1 MFTKIHNLY
10 VPILIIYN
18 MKTIKMTLLTLIL
31 TLLIPETSDLK
42 AQTNTSMSK
51 MLENY
56 SWRAIGP
63 ANMGGR
69 VTDIDGVPGDP
80 STFYVSG
87 ADGGIFKT
95 TNGGVSFNPIFENQR
110 AYSIGS
116 LTIAPS
122 DNNILWVG
130 TGEGDPRNS
139 VGYGWG
145 VYKSIDGGM
154 SWKHLGL
161 KNTERIKRIVVD
173 PKNPNIACVC
183 ALGKEWGPNKER
195 GVFKTIDGGKT
206 WKKIL
211 YIDENTGCADIA
223 MEDNNSRIMYAGMWT
238 FRRKPWRFDDGGK
251 NTALYRTMDGG
262 ETWKKIMN
270 GLPDKDMAR
279 PGVHIAQSEPN
290 IIYLMTEFEGGGTAF
305 KSEDRGESWEM
316 VNDDPNI
323 NFRPF
328 YYSDVRV
335 DPNQP
340 NVLFSISGRL
350 SRSKDSGNTWE
361 QIAKTVHGD
370 HQALWID
377 PTNSKYILNGSD
389 GGFQRSFDGGDS
401 WEIINNIE
409 LSQFYQMEID
419 NKKPYNIYGGLQ
431 DNGTWVGP
439 SNSLYGAGILKR
451 HWKGLAYGDGYFA
464 VPIPGE
470 EHFVYTNLQGG
481 VPFLVDSRYGNVQT
495 IHPYPKIVGSAG
507 DAIEKHKYRFNWD
520 SPIMISPHDPE
531 TVYVG
536 GNVVFKSNNRGK
548 SWEVISPDLTTND
561 KSKQRSSGGTIYQDN
576 TAAEFHCTIL
586 YLAESPIQKGVI
598 WAGTDDGNIQ
608 VTLDGGKNWSN
619 LKNRIKGLPE
629 YSWISKIHASEHNA
643 GTAIIVIDQHR
654 MNDFRPYIF
663 MTEDFGKSWRKITS
677 NLPSDDYVKVVRQ
690 DPHNPNLLFAGMEH
704 GIFASWNM
712 GKSWEKINNNLPNV
726 SVRDLRI
733 QARDRDLI
741 VATHGRGVFILDDI
755 HPIEELKNSIGK
767 PIHLFPIR
775 EGTLWNMY
783 WRIENLGDRTYAAK
797 NPEYGTYINFSLQ
810 KDAKSPVNIDIL
822 DKKGSLVTS
831 LEMKDA
837 KKGVNRVIW
846 DLGYDAAVTLENKI
860 EEGFSSNEIRPKVVP
875 GEYTARINYEGL
887 KLEEKITV
895 VGDNRIK
902 MPTDDYRKKLKALL
916 TLRDLLSKTH
926 KLIDK
931 VSFSADQLED
941 LIKKLNN
948 DSSQDTNDAKK
959 IHKKIVEHKF
969 EFLMRP
975 PPSMTYR
982 QKPRLREEIRSL
994 MSAIDNTTNPPTA
1007 PQIER
1012 IASLIKEVDEQEE
1025 TILSNESELLNLNR
1039 KLSSL
1044 PQILY

>member
-10 VPILIIYN
+10 VPISIIYN

-767 PIHLFPIR
+767 PIYLFPIR
-775 EGTLWNMY
+775 EATLWNMY

>member
-1 MFTKIHNLY
+1 
-10 VPILIIYN
+10 
-18 MKTIKMTLLTLIL
+18 MTLLTLIL

-608 VTLDGGKNWSN
+608 ITLDGGKNWSN

-733 QARDRDLI
+733 QARDRDLV

>member
-755 HPIEELKNSIGK
+755 HPIEELKNSIGQA
-767 PIHLFPIR
+767 IHLFPIR

-941 LIKKLNN
+941 LIKKLND

>member
-1 MFTKIHNLY
+1 
-10 VPILIIYN
+10 
-18 MKTIKMTLLTLIL
+18 
-31 TLLIPETSDLK
+31 
-42 AQTNTSMSK
+42 
-51 MLENY
+51 
-56 SWRAIGP
+56 
-63 ANMGGR
+63 
-69 VTDIDGVPGDP
+69 
-80 STFYVSG
+80 
-87 ADGGIFKT
+87 
-95 TNGGVSFNPIFENQR
+95 
-110 AYSIGS
+110 
-116 LTIAPS
+116 
-122 DNNILWVG
+122 
-130 TGEGDPRNS
+130 
-139 VGYGWG
+139 
-145 VYKSIDGGM
+145 
-154 SWKHLGL
+154 
-161 KNTERIKRIVVD
+161 
-173 PKNPNIACVC
+173 
-183 ALGKEWGPNKER
+183 
-195 GVFKTIDGGKT
+195 
-206 WKKIL
+206 
-211 YIDENTGCADIA
+211 
-223 MEDNNSRIMYAGMWT
+223 
-238 FRRKPWRFDDGGK
+238 
-251 NTALYRTMDGG
+251 
-262 ETWKKIMN
+262 
-270 GLPDKDMAR
+270 
-279 PGVHIAQSEPN
+279 
-290 IIYLMTEFEGGGTAF
+290 
-305 KSEDRGESWEM
+305 
-316 VNDDPNI
+316 
-323 NFRPF
+323 
-328 YYSDVRV
+328 
-335 DPNQP
+335 
-340 NVLFSISGRL
+340 
-350 SRSKDSGNTWE
+350 
-361 QIAKTVHGD
+361 
-370 HQALWID
+370 
-377 PTNSKYILNGSD
+377 
-389 GGFQRSFDGGDS
+389 
-401 WEIINNIE
+401 
-409 LSQFYQMEID
+409 
-419 NKKPYNIYGGLQ
+419 
-431 DNGTWVGP
+431 
-439 SNSLYGAGILKR
+439 
-451 HWKGLAYGDGYFA
+451 
-464 VPIPGE
+464 
-470 EHFVYTNLQGG
+470 
-481 VPFLVDSRYGNVQT
+481 
-495 IHPYPKIVGSAG
+495 
-507 DAIEKHKYRFNWD
+507 
-520 SPIMISPHDPE
+520 
-531 TVYVG
+531 
-536 GNVVFKSNNRGK
+536 
-548 SWEVISPDLTTND
+548 
-561 KSKQRSSGGTIYQDN
+561 
-576 TAAEFHCTIL
+576 
-586 YLAESPIQKGVI
+586 
-598 WAGTDDGNIQ
+598 
-608 VTLDGGKNWSN
+608 
-619 LKNRIKGLPE
+619 
-629 YSWISKIHASEHNA
+629 
-643 GTAIIVIDQHR
+643 
-654 MNDFRPYIF
+654 
-663 MTEDFGKSWRKITS
+663 MTEDFGKSWKKITS
-677 NLPSDDYVKVVRQ
+677 NLPSNDYVKVVRQ

-733 QARDRDLI
+733 QARDRDLV

-875 GEYTARINYEGL
+875 GEYTARVNYEGL

>member
-1 MFTKIHNLY
+1 
-10 VPILIIYN
+10 
-18 MKTIKMTLLTLIL
+18 MTLLTLVL
-31 TLLIPETSDLK
+31 SLLVPEIYNLN
-42 AQTNTSMSK
+42 AQTNTSMSE
-51 MLENY
+51 MLKSF

-110 AYSIGS
+110 AYSIGA

-122 DNNILWVG
+122 DKNILWVG

-173 PKNPNIACVC
+173 PKDPNVACVC
-183 ALGKEWGPNKER
+183 ALGKEWGPNNER

-206 WKKIL
+206 WEKIL

-223 MEDNNSRIMYAGMWT
+223 METNNPRIMYAGMWT

-262 ETWKKIMN
+262 QTWKKIMN
-270 GLPDKDMAR
+270 GLPKKDMAR

-305 KSEDRGESWEM
+305 KSEDRGENWKM

-389 GGFQRSFDGGDS
+389 GGFQRSFDGGDT

-439 SNSLYGAGILKR
+439 SNSLYEAGILKR

-481 VPFLVDSRYGNVQT
+481 VPFLVDSRFGNVQT

-520 SPIMISPHDPE
+520 SPIIISPHNPE
-531 TVYVG
+531 TVYFG

-608 VTLDGGKNWSN
+608 VTLDGGKSWSN
-619 LKNRIKGLPE
+619 LKSRIKGLPK

-643 GTAIIVIDQHR
+643 GTAIIVVDQHR
-654 MNDFRPYIF
+654 MNDFRPYVY
-663 MTEDFGKSWRKITS
+663 MTDDFGKTWKKITS
-677 NLPSDDYVKVVRQ
+677 NLPTNDYVKVVRQ

-704 GIFASWNM
+704 GIFASWNL

-733 QARDRDLI
+733 QARDRDLV

-775 EGTLWNMY
+775 EATLWNMY

-797 NPEYGTYINFSLQ
+797 NPEYGTYINFSLH

-822 DKKGSLVTS
+822 DKNGSLVTS
-831 LEMKDA
+831 LEMKEA
-837 KKGVNRVIW
+837 KKGINRVVW
-846 DLGYDAAVTLENKI
+846 DLGYDAATTLENKI
-860 EEGFSSNEIRPKVVP
+860 EEGFSSSEIRPKVVP
-875 GEYTARINYEGL
+875 GQYTAKINYEGL

-902 MPTDDYRKKLKALL
+902 MPIDDYRKKLKALL
-916 TLRDLLSKTH
+916 TLRDLLSRTH

-941 LIKKLNN
+941 LIKKLN
-948 DSSQDTNDAKK
+948 DVSSQDSKDAMK

-969 EFLMRP
+969 KFLMRP

-1044 PQILY
+1044 PQIIY

>member
-1 MFTKIHNLY
+1 MSQFNLCD
-10 VPILIIYN
+10 
-18 MKTIKMTLLTLIL
+18 MKTMKMTILTLMLTLI
-31 TLLIPETSDLK
+31 IPEISDLK
-42 AQTNTSMSK
+42 AQINTSMSK

-56 SWRAIGP
+56 NWRAIGP

-110 AYSIGS
+110 AYSIGA

-195 GVFKTIDGGKT
+195 GVFKTIDGGET
-206 WKKIL
+206 WEKIL

-223 MEDNNSRIMYAGMWT
+223 MEVNNPRIMYAGMWT

-305 KSEDRGESWEM
+305 KSEDRGENWEM

-439 SNSLYGAGILKR
+439 SNSLYKAGILKR

-619 LKNRIKGLPE
+619 LKNRIKGLPQF
-629 YSWISKIHASEHNA
+629 SWISKIHASEHNA
-643 GTAIIVIDQHR
+643 GTAIIVVDQHR

-663 MTEDFGKSWRKITS
+663 MTEDFGKSWKKITS
-677 NLPSDDYVKVVRQ
+677 NLPSNDYVKVVRQ

-704 GIFASWNM
+704 GVFASWNL

-733 QARDRDLI
+733 QARDRDLV

-755 HPIEELKNSIGK
+755 RPIEELKNSIGK

-775 EGTLWNMY
+775 EATLWNMY

-797 NPEYGTYINFSLQ
+797 NPEYGTYINFSLH

-822 DKKGSLVTS
+822 DKNGSLVTS
-831 LEMKDA
+831 LEMKEA
-837 KKGVNRVIW
+837 KKGINRVVW

-875 GEYTARINYEGL
+875 GEYTARINFEGL

-941 LIKKLNN
+941 LIKKLN
-948 DSSQDTNDAKK
+948 DESSEDTKDAMK

-1025 TILSNESELLNLNR
+1025 TILSNESDLLNLNR

>member
-1 MFTKIHNLY
+1 
-10 VPILIIYN
+10 
-18 MKTIKMTLLTLIL
+18 MKTKKMTLLTLVL
-31 TLLIPETSDLK
+31 SLLVPEINNLN
-42 AQTNTSMSK
+42 AQTNTSMSE
-51 MLENY
+51 MLKSF

-110 AYSIGS
+110 AYSIGA

-122 DNNILWVG
+122 DKNILWVG

-145 VYKSIDGGM
+145 VYKSIDGGI

-173 PKNPNIACVC
+173 PKDPNVACVC

-206 WKKIL
+206 WEKIL

-223 MEDNNSRIMYAGMWT
+223 METNNPRIMYAGMWT

-262 ETWKKIMN
+262 QTWKKIMN
-270 GLPDKDMAR
+270 GLPNKDMAR

-305 KSEDRGESWEM
+305 KSEDRGENWKM

-439 SNSLYGAGILKR
+439 SNSLYEAGILKR

-495 IHPYPKIVGSAG
+495 IHPFPKIVGSAG
-507 DAIEKHKYRFNWD
+507 DAIEEHKYRFNWD
-520 SPIMISPHDPE
+520 SPIIISPHDPE
-531 TVYVG
+531 TVYFG

-608 VTLDGGKNWSN
+608 VTLDGGKSWSN
-619 LKNRIKGLPE
+619 LKSRIKGLPE

-643 GTAIIVIDQHR
+643 GTAIIVVDQHR

-663 MTEDFGKSWRKITS
+663 MTDDFGKTWKKITS

-704 GIFASWNM
+704 GIFASWNL

-733 QARDRDLI
+733 QARDRDLV

-775 EGTLWNMY
+775 EATLWNMY

-797 NPEYGTYINFSLQ
+797 NPEYGTYINFSLH

-822 DKKGSLVTS
+822 DKNGSLVTS
-831 LEMKDA
+831 LEMKEA
-837 KKGVNRVIW
+837 KKGINRVVW
-846 DLGYDAAVTLENKI
+846 DLGYDAAATLENKI
-860 EEGFSSNEIRPKVVP
+860 EEGFSSSEIRPKVVP
-875 GEYTARINYEGL
+875 GEYTAKINYEGL

-902 MPTDDYRKKLKALL
+902 MPIDDYRKKLKALL
-916 TLRDLLSKTH
+916 TLRDLLSRTH

-941 LIKKLNN
+941 LIKKLN
-948 DSSQDTNDAKK
+948 DVSSQDSKDAMK
-959 IHKKIVEHKF
+959 IHKKILEHKF

-1025 TILSNESELLNLNR
+1025 IILSNESELLNLNR

-1044 PQILY
+1044 PQIIY

>member
-1 MFTKIHNLY
+1 
-10 VPILIIYN
+10 
-18 MKTIKMTLLTLIL
+18 MKTKKMTLLTLVL
-31 TLLIPETSDLK
+31 SLLVPEINNLN
-42 AQTNTSMSK
+42 AQTNTSMSE
-51 MLENY
+51 MLKSF

-110 AYSIGS
+110 AYSIGA

-122 DNNILWVG
+122 DKNILWVG

-173 PKNPNIACVC
+173 PKDPNVACVC

-206 WKKIL
+206 WEKIL

-223 MEDNNSRIMYAGMWT
+223 METNNPRIMYAGMWT

-262 ETWKKIMN
+262 QTWKKIMN
-270 GLPDKDMAR
+270 GLPKKDMAR

-305 KSEDRGESWEM
+305 KSEDRGENWKM

-340 NVLFSISGRL
+340 NILFSISGRL

-439 SNSLYGAGILKR
+439 SNSLYEAGILKR

-495 IHPYPKIVGSAG
+495 IHPFPKIVGSAG
-507 DAIEKHKYRFNWD
+507 DAIEEHKYRFNWD
-520 SPIMISPHDPE
+520 SPIIISPHDPE
-531 TVYVG
+531 TVYFG

-608 VTLDGGKNWSN
+608 VTLDGGKSWSN
-619 LKNRIKGLPE
+619 LKSRIKGLPE

-643 GTAIIVIDQHR
+643 GTAIIVVDQHR

-663 MTEDFGKSWRKITS
+663 MTDDFGKTWKKITS

-704 GIFASWNM
+704 GIFASWNL

-733 QARDRDLI
+733 QARDRDLV

-767 PIHLFPIR
+767 PIYLFPIR
-775 EGTLWNMY
+775 EATLWNMY

-797 NPEYGTYINFSLQ
+797 NPEYGTYINFSLH

-822 DKKGSLVTS
+822 DKNGSLVTS
-831 LEMKDA
+831 LEMKEA
-837 KKGVNRVIW
+837 KKGINRVVW
-846 DLGYDAAVTLENKI
+846 DLGYDAAATLENKI
-860 EEGFSSNEIRPKVVP
+860 EEGFSSSEIRPKVVP
-875 GEYTARINYEGL
+875 GEYTAKINYEGL

-902 MPTDDYRKKLKALL
+902 MPIDDYRKKLKALL
-916 TLRDLLSKTH
+916 TLRDLLSRTH

-941 LIKKLNN
+941 LIKKLN
-948 DSSQDTNDAKK
+948 DVSSQDSKDAMK
-959 IHKKIVEHKF
+959 IHKKILEHKF

-1012 IASLIKEVDEQEE
+1012 IASLIKEVDEQEA

-1044 PQILY
+1044 PQIIY

>member
-1 MFTKIHNLY
+1 MMTKKI
-10 VPILIIYN
+10 ILS
-18 MKTIKMTLLTLIL
+18 TLIL
-31 TLLIPETSDLK
+31 HFLVPEINNLS
-42 AQTNTSMSK
+42 AQPNFSMSEK
-51 MLENY
+51 LKSM

-95 TNGGVSFNPIFENQR
+95 TNGGVSFNPIFEKQR
-110 AYSIGS
+110 AYSVGA

-122 DNNILWVG
+122 DKNILWVG

-161 KNTERIKRIVVD
+161 KKTERIKRIVVH
-173 PKNPNIACVC
+173 PKDPNIACVC

-206 WKKIL
+206 WEKIL

-223 MEDNNSRIMYAGMWT
+223 MEINNPRIMYAGMWT

-262 ETWKKIMN
+262 QTWKKIMN
-270 GLPDKDMAR
+270 GLPNKDMAR

-305 KSEDRGESWEM
+305 KSEDRGENWKM

-439 SNSLYGAGILKR
+439 SNSLYQAGILKR

-536 GNVVFKSNNRGK
+536 GNVVFRSNNRGK

-608 VTLDGGKNWSN
+608 VTLDGGKSWSN

-643 GTAIIVIDQHR
+643 GTAFIVVDQHR

-663 MTEDFGKSWRKITS
+663 MTDDFGKSWKKITS

-733 QARDRDLI
+733 QARDRDLV

-755 HPIEELKNSIGK
+755 HPIEDLKNSIGK

-775 EGTLWNMY
+775 EATLWNMY

-797 NPEYGTYINFSLQ
+797 NPEYGTYINFSLE
-810 KDAKSPVNIDIL
+810 KDAKSPVNVDIIDV
-822 DKKGSLVTS
+822 DGSIVTS
-831 LEMKDA
+831 LEMKEA
-837 KKGVNRVIW
+837 KKGVNRLVW
-846 DLGYDAAVTLENKI
+846 DLGYDAAVTLENKV

-875 GEYTARINYEGL
+875 GEYTARINFEGL

-941 LIKKLNN
+941 LIKKLNDEN
-948 DSSQDTNDAKK
+948 SQDTKDAKK

>member
-1 MFTKIHNLY
+1 
-10 VPILIIYN
+10 
-18 MKTIKMTLLTLIL
+18 MKTKKMTLLTLVL
-31 TLLIPETSDLK
+31 SLLVPEIYNLN
-42 AQTNTSMSK
+42 AQTNTSMSE
-51 MLENY
+51 MLKSF

-110 AYSIGS
+110 AYSIGA

-122 DNNILWVG
+122 DKNILWVG

-173 PKNPNIACVC
+173 PKDPNVACVC

-206 WKKIL
+206 WEKIL

-223 MEDNNSRIMYAGMWT
+223 METNNPRIMYAGMWT

-262 ETWKKIMN
+262 QTWKKIMN
-270 GLPDKDMAR
+270 GLPNKDMAR

-305 KSEDRGESWEM
+305 KSEDRGENWKM

-439 SNSLYGAGILKR
+439 SNSLYEAGILKR

-495 IHPYPKIVGSAG
+495 IHPFPKIVGSAG

-520 SPIMISPHDPE
+520 SPIIISPHNPE
-531 TVYVG
+531 TVYFG

-608 VTLDGGKNWSN
+608 VTLDGGKSWSN
-619 LKNRIKGLPE
+619 LKSRIKGLPE

-643 GTAIIVIDQHR
+643 GTAIIVVDQHR

-663 MTEDFGKSWRKITS
+663 MTDDFGKTWKKITS
-677 NLPSDDYVKVVRQ
+677 NLPSNDYVKVVRQ

-704 GIFASWNM
+704 GIFASWNL

-733 QARDRDLI
+733 QARDRDLV

-775 EGTLWNMY
+775 EATLWNMY

-797 NPEYGTYINFSLQ
+797 NPEYGTYINFSLH

-822 DKKGSLVTS
+822 DKNGSLVTS
-831 LEMKDA
+831 LEMKEA
-837 KKGVNRVIW
+837 KKGINRVVW
-846 DLGYDAAVTLENKI
+846 DLGYDAAATLENKI
-860 EEGFSSNEIRPKVVP
+860 EEGFSSSEIRPKVVP
-875 GEYTARINYEGL
+875 GEYTAKINYEGL

-902 MPTDDYRKKLKALL
+902 MPIDDYRKKLKALL
-916 TLRDLLSKTH
+916 TLRDLLSRTH

-941 LIKKLNN
+941 LIKKLN
-948 DSSQDTNDAKK
+948 DVSSQDSKDAMK
-959 IHKKIVEHKF
+959 IHKKILEHKF

-1044 PQILY
+1044 PQIIY

>member
-810 KDAKSPVNIDIL
+810 KDAKSPVNIDIF

>member
-1 MFTKIHNLY
+1 MSQFNLCD
-10 VPILIIYN
+10 
-18 MKTIKMTLLTLIL
+18 MKTMKMTILTLMLTLI
-31 TLLIPETSDLK
+31 IPEISDLK
-42 AQTNTSMSK
+42 AQINTSMSK
-51 MLENY
+51 MFENY
-56 SWRAIGP
+56 NWRAIGP

-110 AYSIGS
+110 AYSIGA

-195 GVFKTIDGGKT
+195 GVFKTIDGGET
-206 WKKIL
+206 WEKIL

-223 MEDNNSRIMYAGMWT
+223 MEVNNPRIMYAGMWT

-305 KSEDRGESWEM
+305 KSEDRGENWEM

-439 SNSLYGAGILKR
+439 SNSLYKAGILKR

-619 LKNRIKGLPE
+619 LKNRIKGLPQF
-629 YSWISKIHASEHNA
+629 SWISKIHASEHNA
-643 GTAIIVIDQHR
+643 GTAIIVVDQHR

-663 MTEDFGKSWRKITS
+663 MTEDFGKSWKKITS
-677 NLPSDDYVKVVRQ
+677 NLPSNDYVKVVRQ

-704 GIFASWNM
+704 GVFASWNL

-733 QARDRDLI
+733 QARDRDLV

-755 HPIEELKNSIGK
+755 RPIEELKNSIGK

-775 EGTLWNMY
+775 EATLWNMY

-822 DKKGSLVTS
+822 DKNGSLVTS

-837 KKGVNRVIW
+837 KKGVNRVVW

-875 GEYTARINYEGL
+875 GEYTARINFEGL

-941 LIKKLNN
+941 LIKKLN
-948 DSSQDTNDAKK
+948 DESSEDTKDAMK

-1025 TILSNESELLNLNR
+1025 TILSNESDLLNLNR

>member
-1 MFTKIHNLY
+1 
-10 VPILIIYN
+10 
-18 MKTIKMTLLTLIL
+18 MKTKKMTLLTLVL
-31 TLLIPETSDLK
+31 SLLVPEINNLN
-42 AQTNTSMSK
+42 AQTNTSMSE
-51 MLENY
+51 MLKSF

-110 AYSIGS
+110 AYSIGA

-122 DNNILWVG
+122 DKNILWVG

-173 PKNPNIACVC
+173 PKDPNVACVC

-206 WKKIL
+206 WEKIL

-223 MEDNNSRIMYAGMWT
+223 METNNPRIMYAGMWT

-262 ETWKKIMN
+262 QTWKKIMN
-270 GLPDKDMAR
+270 GLPKKDMAR

-305 KSEDRGESWEM
+305 KSEDRGENWKM

-439 SNSLYGAGILKR
+439 SNSLYEAGILKR

-495 IHPYPKIVGSAG
+495 IHPFPKIVGSAG
-507 DAIEKHKYRFNWD
+507 DAIEEHKYRFNWD
-520 SPIMISPHDPE
+520 SPIIISPHDPE
-531 TVYVG
+531 TVYFG

-608 VTLDGGKNWSN
+608 VTLDGGKSWSN
-619 LKNRIKGLPE
+619 LKSRIKGLPE

-643 GTAIIVIDQHR
+643 GTAIIVVDQHR

-663 MTEDFGKSWRKITS
+663 MTDDFGKTWKKITS

-704 GIFASWNM
+704 GIFASWNL

-733 QARDRDLI
+733 QARDRDLV

-767 PIHLFPIR
+767 PIYLFPIR
-775 EGTLWNMY
+775 EATLWNMY

-797 NPEYGTYINFSLQ
+797 NPEYGTYINFSLH

-822 DKKGSLVTS
+822 DKNGSLVTS
-831 LEMKDA
+831 LEMKEA
-837 KKGVNRVIW
+837 KKGINRVVW
-846 DLGYDAAVTLENKI
+846 DLGYDAAATLENKI
-860 EEGFSSNEIRPKVVP
+860 EEGFSSSEIRPKVVP
-875 GEYTARINYEGL
+875 GEYTAKINYEGL

-902 MPTDDYRKKLKALL
+902 MPIDDYRKKLKALL
-916 TLRDLLSKTH
+916 TLRDLLSRTH

-941 LIKKLNN
+941 LIKKLN
-948 DSSQDTNDAKK
+948 DVSSQDSKDAMK
-959 IHKKIVEHKF
+959 IHKKILEHKF

-1012 IASLIKEVDEQEE
+1012 IASLIKEVDEQEA

-1044 PQILY
+1044 PQIIY

>member
-1 MFTKIHNLY
+1 
-10 VPILIIYN
+10 

-810 KDAKSPVNIDIL
+810 KDANSPVNIDIF

>member
-1 MFTKIHNLY
+1 
-10 VPILIIYN
+10 
-18 MKTIKMTLLTLIL
+18 MKTKKMTLLTLVL
-31 TLLIPETSDLK
+31 SLLVPEINNLN
-42 AQTNTSMSK
+42 AQTNTSMSE
-51 MLENY
+51 MLKSF

-110 AYSIGS
+110 AYSIGA

-122 DNNILWVG
+122 DKNILWVG

-173 PKNPNIACVC
+173 PKDPNVACVC

-206 WKKIL
+206 WEKIL

-223 MEDNNSRIMYAGMWT
+223 METNNPRIMYAGMWT

-262 ETWKKIMN
+262 QTWKKIMN
-270 GLPDKDMAR
+270 GLPKKDMAR

-305 KSEDRGESWEM
+305 KSEDRGENWKM

-340 NVLFSISGRL
+340 NILFSISGRL

-439 SNSLYGAGILKR
+439 SNSLYEAGILKR

-495 IHPYPKIVGSAG
+495 IHPFPKIVGSAG
-507 DAIEKHKYRFNWD
+507 DAIEEHKYRFNWD
-520 SPIMISPHDPE
+520 SPIIISPHDPE
-531 TVYVG
+531 TVYFG

-608 VTLDGGKNWSN
+608 VTLDGGKSWSN
-619 LKNRIKGLPE
+619 LKSRIKGLPE

-643 GTAIIVIDQHR
+643 GTAIIVVDQHR

-663 MTEDFGKSWRKITS
+663 MTDDFGKTWKKITS

-704 GIFASWNM
+704 GIFASWNL

-733 QARDRDLI
+733 QARDRDLV

-767 PIHLFPIR
+767 PIYLFPIR
-775 EGTLWNMY
+775 EATLWNMY

-797 NPEYGTYINFSLQ
+797 NPEYGTYINFSLH

-822 DKKGSLVTS
+822 DKNGSLVTS
-831 LEMKDA
+831 LEMKEA
-837 KKGVNRVIW
+837 KKGINRVVW
-846 DLGYDAAVTLENKI
+846 DLGYDAAATLENKI
-860 EEGFSSNEIRPKVVP
+860 EEGFSSSEIRPKVVP
-875 GEYTARINYEGL
+875 GEYTAKINYEGL

-902 MPTDDYRKKLKALL
+902 MPIDDYRKKLKALL
-916 TLRDLLSKTH
+916 TLRDLLSRTH

-941 LIKKLNN
+941 LIKKLN
-948 DSSQDTNDAKK
+948 DVSSQDSKDAMK
-959 IHKKIVEHKF
+959 IHKKILEHKF

-1012 IASLIKEVDEQEE
+1012 IASLIKEVDEQDE

-1044 PQILY
+1044 PQIIY

>member
-1 MFTKIHNLY
+1 
-10 VPILIIYN
+10 
-18 MKTIKMTLLTLIL
+18 MKTKKMTLLTLVL
-31 TLLIPETSDLK
+31 SLLVPEINNLN
-42 AQTNTSMSK
+42 AQTNTSMSE
-51 MLENY
+51 MLKSF

-110 AYSIGS
+110 AYSIGA

-122 DNNILWVG
+122 DKNILWVG

-173 PKNPNIACVC
+173 PKDPNVACVC

-206 WKKIL
+206 WEKIL
-211 YIDENTGCADIA
+211 YVDENTGCADIA
-223 MEDNNSRIMYAGMWT
+223 METNNPRIMYAGMWT

-262 ETWKKIMN
+262 QTWKKIMN
-270 GLPDKDMAR
+270 GLPNKDMAR

-305 KSEDRGESWEM
+305 KSDDRGENWKM

-335 DPNQP
+335 DPSQP

-370 HQALWID
+370 HQAIWID

-439 SNSLYGAGILKR
+439 SNSLYEAGILKR

-495 IHPYPKIVGSAG
+495 IHPFPKIVGSAG
-507 DAIEKHKYRFNWD
+507 DAIEEHKYRFNWD
-520 SPIMISPHDPE
+520 SPIIISPHDPE
-531 TVYVG
+531 TVYFG

-608 VTLDGGKNWSN
+608 VTLDGGKSWSN
-619 LKNRIKGLPE
+619 LKSRIKGLPE

-643 GTAIIVIDQHR
+643 GTAIIVVDQHR

-663 MTEDFGKSWRKITS
+663 MTDDFGKTWKKITS

-704 GIFASWNM
+704 GIFASWNL

-733 QARDRDLI
+733 QARDRDLV

-767 PIHLFPIR
+767 PIYLFPIR
-775 EGTLWNMY
+775 EATLWNMY

-797 NPEYGTYINFSLQ
+797 NPEYGTYINFSLH

-822 DKKGSLVTS
+822 DKNGSLVTS
-831 LEMKDA
+831 LEMKEA
-837 KKGVNRVIW
+837 KKGINRVVW
-846 DLGYDAAVTLENKI
+846 DLGYDAAATLENKI
-860 EEGFSSNEIRPKVVP
+860 EEGFSSSEIRPKVVP
-875 GEYTARINYEGL
+875 GEYTAKINYEGL

-902 MPTDDYRKKLKALL
+902 MPIDDYRKKLKALL
-916 TLRDLLSKTH
+916 TLRDLLSRTH

-941 LIKKLNN
+941 LIKKLN
-948 DSSQDTNDAKK
+948 DVSSQDSKDAMK
-959 IHKKIVEHKF
+959 IHKKILEHKF

-1025 TILSNESELLNLNR
+1025 TVLSNESELLNLNR

-1044 PQILY
+1044 PQIIY